1 MQRPMAAALMLAA
14 ALAGC
19 SKQAAGDATA
29 GTPQSSGAPA
39 ALPTAT
45 ASPVASTAAPTA
57 TTSPSPATCA
67 DYRGDLDDSDV
78 AMIYYSTAGLPPPK
92 DKWADQALYRID
104 RSTSPEEAWKQAN
117 AQVDA
122 QWNAVAGLRCVSLR
136 SDARIARYDAARGG
150 LLVENFAPGTYYS
163 FNALGLPVEMRIAN
177 ADTAYVWKMPED
189 KAQGLLRGSN
199 SFNGANIV
207 ARLRIVGARPS
218 GSNGEIDAVV
228 DSFDIVPGSGSRAR
242 FETVTVGG
250 AA

>member
-1 MQRPMAAALMLAA
+1 MQRPIATLMLAA

-19 SKQAAGDATA
+19 SKQAG
-29 GTPQSSGAPA
+29 GVTPAAASAAPAPA
-39 ALPTAT
+39 AVVT
-45 ASPVASTAAPTA
+45 TA
-57 TTSPSPATCA
+57 TTVTPAAPPATCA

-78 AMIYYSTAGLPPPK
+78 TMIYYSAAALPPPR

-122 QWNAVAGLRCVSLR
+122 QWNAVSGLRCVSLR
-136 SDARIARYDAARGG
+136 SDARIMRYDAARGG
-150 LLVENFAPGTYYS
+150 LLVENFAPGTYYT
-163 FNALGLPVEMRIAN
+163 FNALGMPVEMRIAN

-189 KAQGLLRGSN
+189 KAQGLLRGSS
-199 SFNGANIV
+199 SFNGAAIV
-207 ARLRIVGARPS
+207 ARMRIVGARPS

-228 DSFDIVPGSGSRAR
+228 DSFDIVPGNGSRAR